1 MINNQKGYITEETMS
16 VTHSDT
22 NSMEHDAVVAGSF
35 QSTKKTAVAQLLS
48 VKKTKVRRSASTGA
62 SSNST
67 NVPTNFTPGGP
78 RAWMTSSKTKT
89 PLAPS
94 NRHLENT
101 KSDTLRNS
109 RSKYRTPLAKL
120 RPKAASADRIGMITP
135 KVQPNTP
142 VALLRHARAGEFAFS
157 ASGSPIVTAS

>member
-1 MINNQKGYITEETMS
+1 MINNQKGYITEETSS
-16 VTHSDT
+16 VTHSRET
-22 NSMEHDAVVAGSF
+22 NSLEHDAVKAGNF
-35 QSTKKTAVAQLLS
+35 QSIKKPTLGPS
-48 VKKTKVRRSASTGA
+48 KKIMERRSASTGA

-67 NVPTNFTPGGP
+67 SAPTNFTPGGP
-78 RAWMTSSKTKT
+78 RAWMANSKIKT

-94 NRHLENT
+94 NRHVENAKT
-101 KSDTLRNS
+101 DTLRNS
-109 RSKYRTPLAKL
+109 RSKYRTPLAKM

-142 VALLRHARAGEFAFS
+142 MALLRHARAGEFAFS